1 MEAHLL
7 GYKCGKQSGDNIFA
21 IHNLLL
27 AILTDYVAG
36 QALVTV
42 EKNILDF
49 ISKLEAHG
57 FKIFF
62 KHPILLLSQVAVLKQ
77 GMCMSGVKH
86 VKNQPSEIEIL
97 ADASLG
103 PSVLAYG
110 KLHLIT
116 RAFLFRQID
125 DVVRH
130 FDTYEAVSDSNHQL
144 NPHFLM
150 GYFFEGLASFLLARQ
165 ASDEVESAKWI
176 ERGQSVLTKMRCWN
190 EHSSWNWENKMLLLE
205 AEMLYTTGEFDRAGP
220 LFDSAM
226 RSARE
231 YKFIHE
237 EAIASELAGTFCY
250 ERGLRQ
256 KSYACLLHSVAC
268 YDKWGANAVARRVEA
283 IIHESFRHDGDEL
296 DNTKASLLD
305 FLVAPTQGS
314 QMKRQ
319 GGC

>member
-36 QALVTV
+36 QAL
-42 EKNILDF
+42 LDF

-165 ASDEVESAKWI
+165 ASNEVESA
-176 ERGQSVLTKMRCWN
+176 
-190 EHSSWNWENKMLLLE
+190 
-205 AEMLYTTGEFDRAGP
+205 
-220 LFDSAM
+220 
-226 RSARE
+226 
-231 YKFIHE
+231 
-237 EAIASELAGTFCY
+237 
-250 ERGLRQ
+250 
-256 KSYACLLHSVAC
+256 
-268 YDKWGANAVARRVEA
+268 
-283 IIHESFRHDGDEL
+283 
-296 DNTKASLLD
+296 
-305 FLVAPTQGS
+305 
-314 QMKRQ
+314 
-319 GGC
+319 